1 MQEALYR
8 KHRPATLEELVGQ
21 PDAVALISEQIK
33 KNNLSHA
40 YLFSGPRG
48 VGKTSLARIIATTIG
63 CDPVFDITEIDAA
76 SHNKVDDIRELN
88 DNINFIASSPGKK
101 RVFILDEA
109 HMLSNAASNAFLK
122 TLEEP
127 PEHVIFILATTEPER
142 VIETIR
148 SRTTHLAF
156 KRIGSEEIIT
166 SLEKI
171 SKKEKIKLSI
181 EILEY
186 ISNQSDGSLRDAINL
201 FEQTFSTFGNKAT
214 MEELYSILGKV
225 TTADLH
231 QIIEAMGT
239 QDTSTVLKIL
249 RDNYRSGLQAI
260 DILNSITDLFRN
272 IFYFK
277 YLPEDE
283 NFTSLSDS
291 EKDLVNS
298 CNDIISAKDLSKI
311 LDMLDD
317 INQSIKS
324 SPSQELKL
332 ELFLVRLIKPQLATD
347 IKSVS
352 RRVDIL
358 ESREQEDTKY
368 QEKENLKDKKKLI
381 NEAKPDKKETPK
393 KKAPSSKN
401 KVGKKDIENFDV
413 YWPKILQEAK
423 SVLTPRKYS
432 YLTLVKPEV
441 VDSENLVLYI
451 DSENEYLITELRK
464 SEDVIEL
471 IKSSVAKKI
480 GVDIS
485 ISIQPHESPQS
496 GDQTSEEIQS
506 NINEIFDVESID

>member
-8 KHRPATLEELVGQ
+8 KYRPNTLDELVGQ
-21 PDAVALISEQIK
+21 PDAVALITEQIK
-33 KNNLSHA
+33 KKNLGHA

-88 DNINFIASSPGKK
+88 DSVNFIASSPGKK
-101 RVFILDEA
+101 RVFILDEV

-156 KRIGSEEIIT
+156 KRIGNEEIIT

-171 SKKEKIKLSI
+171 SNQEKIKLSK
-181 EILEY
+181 ELLEY
-186 ISNQSDGSLRDAINL
+186 ISNQSEGSLRDAINL
-201 FEQTFSTFGNKAT
+201 FEQTYSTFGNKAT
-214 MEELYSILGKV
+214 IEELYSILGKV
-225 TTADLH
+225 TTSDLL
-231 QIIEAMGT
+231 QIVQAMGT

-249 RDNYRSGLQAI
+249 RNNYRSGLQAI
-260 DILNSITDLFRN
+260 DILNSVTDLFRN
-272 IFYFK
+272 LFYFK

-283 NFTSLSDS
+283 NFTSLSNS
-291 EKDLVNS
+291 EKELVEN
-298 CNDIISAKDLSKI
+298 CNEIISAKDLSRI
-311 LDMLDD
+311 LDMLDEV
-317 INQSIKS
+317 NQSIKT

-332 ELFLVRLIKPQLATD
+332 ELFLVKLIKPQLASD
-347 IKSVS
+347 IKSIS

-358 ESREQEDTKY
+358 ESREQVDGDLKEKQTPRGKKKPISKDMSE
-368 QEKENLKDKKKLI
+368 EKEVKLSEEKKT
-381 NEAKPDKKETPK
+381 A
-393 KKAPSSKN
+393 
-401 KVGKKDIENFDV
+401 KKDIENFDV

-423 SVLTPRKYS
+423 LVLTPRKYS
-432 YLTLVKPEV
+432 YLTLVKPDV

-451 DSENEYLITELRK
+451 DSENEYLISELRK
-464 SEDVIEL
+464 SEDILEL
-471 IKSSVAKKI
+471 IKSNIAKKI

-485 ISIQPHESPQS
+485 ISIEPHLVLQS
-496 GDQTSEEIQS
+496 TDQTSEEIQS

>member
-1 MQEALYR
+1 
-8 KHRPATLEELVGQ
+8 
-21 PDAVALISEQIK
+21 
-33 KNNLSHA
+33 
-40 YLFSGPRG
+40 
-48 VGKTSLARIIATTIG
+48 
-63 CDPVFDITEIDAA
+63 
-76 SHNKVDDIRELN
+76 
-88 DNINFIASSPGKK
+88 
-101 RVFILDEA
+101 
-109 HMLSNAASNAFLK
+109 
-122 TLEEP
+122 
-127 PEHVIFILATTEPER
+127 
-142 VIETIR
+142 
-148 SRTTHLAF
+148 
-156 KRIGSEEIIT
+156 
-166 SLEKI
+166 
-171 SKKEKIKLSI
+171 
-181 EILEY
+181 
-186 ISNQSDGSLRDAINL
+186 
-201 FEQTFSTFGNKAT
+201 
-214 MEELYSILGKV
+214 
-225 TTADLH
+225 
-231 QIIEAMGT
+231 MGT

-368 QEKENLKDKKKLI
+368 QDKENLKDKKKLI
-381 NEAKPDKKETPK
+381 NESKPEKKETPK

-441 VDSENLVLYI
+441 VDSENLVLYV

-464 SEDVIEL
+464 SEDVIKL

>member
-8 KHRPATLEELVGQ
+8 KYRPNTLDELVGQ
-21 PDAVALISEQIK
+21 PDAVALITEQIK
-33 KNNLSHA
+33 KKNLGHA

-63 CDPVFDITEIDAA
+63 CDPIFDITEIDAA

-88 DNINFIASSPGKK
+88 DSVNFIASSPGKK
-101 RVFILDEA
+101 RVFILDEV

-156 KRIGSEEIIT
+156 KRIGNEEIIT

-171 SKKEKIKLSI
+171 SKQEKIKLSK
-181 EILEY
+181 ELLEY
-186 ISNQSDGSLRDAINL
+186 ISNQSEGSLRDAINL
-201 FEQTFSTFGNKAT
+201 FEQTYSTFGNKAT
-214 MEELYSILGKV
+214 IEELYSILGKV
-225 TTADLH
+225 TTSDLF
-231 QIIEAMGT
+231 QIVQAMGT

-249 RDNYRSGLQAI
+249 RNNYRSGLQAI
-260 DILNSITDLFRN
+260 DILNSVTDLFRN
-272 IFYFK
+272 LFYFK

-283 NFTSLSDS
+283 NFTSLSNS
-291 EKDLVNS
+291 EKELVEN
-298 CNDIISAKDLSKI
+298 CNEIISAKDLSRI
-311 LDMLDD
+311 LDMLDEV
-317 INQSIKS
+317 NQSIKT

-332 ELFLVRLIKPQLATD
+332 ELFLVKLIKPQLASD

-358 ESREQEDTKY
+358 ESREQVDSNSKEKQTPRGKKKPISKDMSE
-368 QEKENLKDKKKLI
+368 EKEVKLSEEKK
-381 NEAKPDKKETPK
+381 T
-393 KKAPSSKN
+393 
-401 KVGKKDIENFDV
+401 VKKDIENFDV

-423 SVLTPRKYS
+423 LALTPRKYS
-432 YLTLVKPEV
+432 YLTLVKPDV

-451 DSENEYLITELRK
+451 DSENEYLISELRK
-464 SEDVIEL
+464 SEDILEL
-471 IKSSVAKKI
+471 IKSNIAKKI

-485 ISIQPHESPQS
+485 ISIEPHLVLQS
-496 GDQTSEEIQS
+496 TDQTSEEIQS